1 VLLEGKT
8 AVITGAA
15 RGIGRAVAR
24 RFVEEGAAVVV
35 ADIDE
40 RKGEQTVDALR
51 ADGARATFVATDVSD
66 TAAING
72 LISAA
77 LREHGSV
84 DVLHNNAYVLGQGRA
99 HELSVEDW
107 QRTIDVCLTSCW
119 YATKVALV
127 PMMEQGGGSIINTA
141 SLSGL
146 KADYT
151 LTAYSAAKAGV
162 VNLTRVVGIEYARKG
177 IRCNAI
183 CPGPIWHHGDEAL
196 AQLPD
201 DVRDGMLSA
210 VPMGRPGR
218 AEEVADLALFL
229 ASDESSF
236 MTGAAVTIDG
246 GLSAQTGMPSLTGQG
261 ADW

>member
-1 VLLEGKT
+1 MLLEGKT

-24 RFVEEGAAVVV
+24 RFAAEGAAVVV
-35 ADIDE
+35 ADVDE
-40 RKGEQTVDALR
+40 RKGEQTVAALR
-51 ADGARATFVATDVSD
+51 ADGARATFVPTDVGD
-66 TAAING
+66 PAAIDE
-72 LISAA
+72 LIATT
-77 LREHGSV
+77 LREHGAI

-99 HELSVEDW
+99 HEVELDDW
-107 QRTIDVCLTSCW
+107 RRTIEICLTSYW
-119 YATKVALV
+119 YATRQALG
-127 PMMEQGGGSIINTA
+127 PMLEQGSGVVINTA

-151 LTAYSAAKAGV
+151 LAAYSAAKAGV
-162 VNLTRVVGIEYARKG
+162 VNLTRSVGIEYARKG

-196 AQLPD
+196 AQLPAD
-201 DVRDGMLSA
+201 IRDGMLSV
-210 VPMGRPGR
+210 VPMGRPGQ
-218 AEEVADLALFL
+218 AEEVAELALFL

-236 MTGAAVTIDG
+236 MTGAACVIDG
-246 GLSAQTGMPSLTGQG
+246 GLSAQTGMPSLTGKG